1 MSTKPDAAP
10 RPHPCPR
17 QASAY
22 GEAMTAEPVTACDAE
37 TIKAEVAGHRLE
49 VIVDGDKRLTRL
61 LALLNGAIRS
71 IDMVMYIF
79 EHDVA
84 GSRVLDAMTAAAQR
98 GVRVRA
104 VIDSFGSGDVS
115 DSVFAPLREA
125 GGAVTFFSR
134 RWRSSY
140 LIRNHQKLLLIDET
154 TAITGGFNIAEPY
167 LSTQLN
173 HCWFDL
179 GVLVRGPSVARMV
192 QWFAEIHD
200 YTVNNDGKL
209 LMLRRLIRE
218 WPVDIGP
225 VSWLV
230 GGPTQRLSPW
240 ARAVRA
246 DLDKARQLDMAMA
259 YFSPGQGMLRRLG
272 RVAKRGRARF
282 VMAAKSDNPATIGAS
297 RLLYGYLLRKRA
309 TIWEYLPCRLHMKLI
324 VVDDVVYV
332 GTANFDMRSLFMN
345 VEVMLRV
352 ADAGFARQMRGFIA
366 GLEPDCDVI
375 TAEEHKKRGT
385 WLTRL
390 RWTLAWFVVGVADY
404 TVSRR
409 LNFGLGEIDPETEV

>member
-1 MSTKPDAAP
+1 MTVDAVTD
-10 RPHPCPR
+10 C
-17 QASAY
+17 QAD
-22 GEAMTAEPVTACDAE
+22 TL
-37 TIKAEVAGHRLE
+37 KADVAGHRIE
-49 VIVDGDKRLTRL
+49 VIVDGDARLERV

-71 IDMVMYIF
+71 IDLIMYIF
-79 EHDVA
+79 THDAA
-84 GSRVLDAMTAAAQR
+84 GSRVLDAMTAAAKR

-115 DSVFAPLREA
+115 DTVFDPLRAE
-125 GGAVTFFSR
+125 GGSVTFFSR
-134 RWRSSY
+134 RWRSTY
-140 LIRNHQKLLLIDET
+140 LIRNHQKLLLIDDEV
-154 TAITGGFNIAEPY
+154 AVTGGFNIAEAY
-167 LSTQLN
+167 LSTQKT

-179 GVLVRGPSVARMV
+179 GVVVRGPTVARMV
-192 QWFAEIHD
+192 QWFAQIHD
-200 YTVNNDGKL
+200 YTVNDDGKL
-209 LMLRRLIRE
+209 LVLRRLIRE
-218 WPVDIGP
+218 WPVDAGP

-240 ARAVRA
+240 ARALRS
-246 DLDKARQLDMAMA
+246 DLERARQLDMAMA

-272 RVAKRGRARF
+272 RVAKRGRALF

-324 VVDDVVYV
+324 VIDDVVYV

-352 ADAGFARQMRGFIA
+352 ADAGFAQQMRGFID
-366 GLEPDCDVI
+366 GLAPDCEVI
-375 TAEEHKKRGT
+375 TPAVHKKRGT

-390 RWTLAWFVVGVADY
+390 RWTLAWFVVGFADY